1 MVALEEIFGEQK
13 TSKVRTIHPLR
24 TMNVQN
30 VTTTADQRAVCRA
43 MRLTTH
49 TRSKTTAP
57 IRLLTAAV
65 TAFICVEDICQ
76 NIKLHTELQNTNRNS
91 KGHFAPWAPH
101 LHRQK
106 KLSVRSNIVSFHG
119 LFFHKQKKNKEQMD
133 PASPAL
139 VKNHGPTQ
147 VHAGPTPTLLPTVHN
162 LQWPKPNSKTKQRN
176 KIITRQ
182 TKTRKTLNSTNNQ
195 QRKN

>member
-1 MVALEEIFGEQK
+1 
-13 TSKVRTIHPLR
+13 
-24 TMNVQN
+24 MNVQN

-106 KLSVRSNIVSFHG
+106 KFSVRSNIVSFHG
-119 LFFHKQKKNKEQMD
+119 LFFHKQKK
-133 PASPAL
+133 
-139 VKNHGPTQ
+139 
-147 VHAGPTPTLLPTVHN
+147 
-162 LQWPKPNSKTKQRN
+162 KQRTN
-176 KIITRQ
+176 GSCLSCSGKKPRAHPGACWSYTDP
-182 TKTRKTLNSTNNQ
+182 TTYST
-195 QRKN
+195 